1 MENKSKY
8 KNKYKN
14 KYKSKKININKLPNL
29 LLKYLPL
36 TAMLITTFIFVFII
50 GYIVITGLPNM
61 SLSLFQLKYTS
72 DNASAL
78 PALINTLIVI
88 GLTLLLALPIGV
100 FSAIY
105 LTEYANNESR
115 IVSFIRLTTETLA
128 GIPSIV
134 YGLFGM
140 LMFVSYLNFG
150 YSILSGI
157 LTLFI
162 MVLPTIIRTTEE
174 SLIAVPQSYREASF
188 ALGAGKI
195 RTIFVVIL
203 PSAMAGILS
212 GVMLSIGRIIGESAA
227 LIFTAG
233 TVAQI
238 PTSTGDTPFLLQSA
252 RTLSVHMYMLS
263 SEGLHMGEAQ
273 ATALILLVLVI
284 VINIFAIILSK
295 KLTKNY

>member
-1 MENKSKY
+1 MKDEKANQ
-8 KNKYKN
+8 NRIGEFL
-14 KYKSKKININKLPNL
+14 KKTQAI

-36 TAMLITTFIFVFII
+36 TAMLITTFIFIFII
-50 GYIVITGLPNM
+50 GYIVVTGVPNM
-61 SLSLFQLKYTS
+61 SWSLFAWDYTS

-105 LTEYANNESR
+105 LTEYANNESK
-115 IVSFIRLTTETLA
+115 VVDFIRLTTETLA

-140 LMFVSYLNFG
+140 LMFVSYLHFG

-174 SLIAVPQSYREASF
+174 SLLAVPLSYREASF
-188 ALGAGKI
+188 ALGAGKL
-195 RTIFVVIL
+195 RTIFVVVL

-212 GVMLSIGRIIGESAA
+212 GVMLSIGRIVGESAA

-238 PTSTGDTPFLLQSA
+238 PTNTGDTSFLLQSA

-263 SEGLHMGEAQ
+263 SEGLHMEEAQ
-273 ATALILLVLVI
+273 ATAFILLVLVI
-284 VINIFAIILSK
+284 IINIFAILLSK
-295 KLTKNY
+295 RLTRNSRG